1 MGSFCYMRIG
11 AKKTERRVCMNMM
24 KKMMALGVSLLM
36 LGLVVAGCGQSAAP
50 AKPEAKPAASRIDQ
64 IKKNGKLILAT
75 GNYRPFEYHDEKTNK
90 IVGYDIDVAEAI
102 AKKIGVPLEVQEMQ
116 FTGLIPSLQNGQADL
131 VIAAMYITPQ
141 RSEVVDFADPYMDTG
156 MVVVVRKDD
165 TAIKGPDDLKGKVV
179 GVKTGATSEK
189 VAQDM
194 NEKGAKIE
202 IKSYKET
209 VDYLLDLQNGRLD
222 AAINDLLNQL
232 EYNKANPT
240 VKIVGEAFTKAQLG
254 IAVKKGDKELADLA
268 NSVLK
273 EMKQN
278 GEAEKLY
285 QKWLIGTK

>member
-1 MGSFCYMRIG
+1 MKNL
-11 AKKTERRVCMNMM
+11 KK
-24 KKMMALGVSLLM
+24 SLM
-36 LGLVVAGCGQSAAP
+36 LLLSLMVLALAAAGCGGAP
-50 AKPEAKPAASRIDQ
+50 AKSDAKPEAKPAAVSRIDQ

-90 IVGYDIDVAEAI
+90 IIGYDIDVAEAI
-102 AKKIGVPLEVQEMQ
+102 AKKIGVPLEVTEMQ

-131 VIAAMYITPQ
+131 VIAAIYITPQ
-141 RSEVVDFADPYMDTG
+141 RKEVVDFADPYMDTG
-156 MVVVVRKDD
+156 MVVAVRKDD
-165 TAIKGPDDLKGKVV
+165 TAIKGPNDLNGKVV

-194 NEKGAKIE
+194 NEKGAKIT

-240 VKIVGEAFTKAQLG
+240 VKIVGDPFTKAQLG
-254 IAVKKGDKELADLA
+254 IAVKKGDKELLDLV
-268 NSVLK
+268 NTVLK
-273 EMKQN
+273 ELKQN
-278 GEAEKLY
+278 GEAEKMY

>member
-1 MGSFCYMRIG
+1 MSK
-11 AKKTERRVCMNMM
+11 AKKWT
-24 KKMMALGVSLLM
+24 ALFLGLLM
-36 LGLVVAGCGQSAAP
+36 LAFVASGCGQSTAP
-50 AKPEAKPAASRIDQ
+50 AKQETKPETKQAAGRIDQ

-90 IVGYDIDVAEAI
+90 IVGYDIDVAEAV
-102 AKKIGVPLEVQEMQ
+102 AKKIGVPLEIQEMQ

-141 RSEVVDFADPYMDTG
+141 RSEVVDFAAPYMDTG

-165 TAIKGPDDLKGKVV
+165 SAIKGPNDLSGKVV

-194 NEKGAKIE
+194 NEKGAKIT

-232 EYNKANPT
+232 EYNKANPA
-240 VKIVGEAFTKAQLG
+240 VKIVGEPFTKAQLG
-254 IAVKKGDKELADLA
+254 IAVKKGDKELVDLI
-268 NSVLK
+268 NGVLK
-273 EMKQN
+273 DLKQN
-278 GEAEKLY
+278 GEADKLY
-285 QKWLIGTK
+285 KKWLTGEK

>member
-1 MGSFCYMRIG
+1 MSTM
-11 AKKTERRVCMNMM
+11 KKTLLLMI
-24 KKMMALGVSLLM
+24 GLLM
-36 LGLVVAGCGQSAAP
+36 LALVAAGCGGAP
-50 AKPEAKPAASRIDQ
+50 AKTEKKPEGKPAAVSRIDQ

-90 IVGYDIDVAEAI
+90 IIGYDIDVAEAI
-102 AKKIGVPLEVQEMQ
+102 AKKIGVPLEVKEMQ
-116 FTGLIPSLQNGQADL
+116 FTGLIPTLQNGQADL
-131 VIAAMYITPQ
+131 VIAAMYITPARQ
-141 RSEVVDFADPYMDTG
+141 EVVDFADPYMDTG
-156 MVVVVRKDD
+156 MVVAVRKDD

-194 NEKGAKIE
+194 NEKGAKIT

-232 EYNKANPT
+232 EYNKVNPT
-240 VKIVGEAFTKAQLG
+240 VKVVGEPFTKAQLG
-254 IAVKKGDKELADLA
+254 IAAKKGDKELVDLV

-273 EMKQN
+273 ELKQN
-278 GEAEKLY
+278 GEADKLY
-285 QKWLIGTK
+285 KKWLIGTK

>member
-1 MGSFCYMRIG
+1 MNNL
-11 AKKTERRVCMNMM
+11 KKSLM
-24 KKMMALGVSLLM
+24 LLLSLLV
-36 LGLVVAGCGQSAAP
+36 LALAAAGCGGAP
-50 AKPEAKPAASRIDQ
+50 AKSDAKPEAKSAAVSRIDQ

-90 IVGYDIDVAEAI
+90 IIGYDIDVAEAI
-102 AKKIGVPLEVQEMQ
+102 AKKIGVPLEVTEMQ

-141 RSEVVDFADPYMDTG
+141 RKEVVDFADPYMDTG
-156 MVVVVRKDD
+156 MVVAVRKDD
-165 TAIKGPDDLKGKVV
+165 TAIKGPNDLNGKVV

-194 NEKGAKIE
+194 NEKGAKIT

-240 VKIVGEAFTKAQLG
+240 VKIVGDPFTKAQLG
-254 IAVKKGDKELADLA
+254 IAVKKGDKELLDLV
-268 NSVLK
+268 NTVLK
-273 EMKQN
+273 ELKQS
-278 GEAEKLY
+278 GEAEKMY

>member
-1 MGSFCYMRIG
+1 MKNL
-11 AKKTERRVCMNMM
+11 KKPLV
-24 KKMMALGVSLLM
+24 LL
-36 LGLVVAGCGQSAAP
+36 LGLLLLALAAAGCGSAPAKSD
-50 AKPEAKPAASRIDQ
+50 AKPEAKPAAMSRIDQ

-90 IVGYDIDVAEAI
+90 IIGYDIDVAEAI
-102 AKKIGVPLEVQEMQ
+102 AKKIGVPLEVTEMQ

-141 RSEVVDFADPYMDTG
+141 RKEVVDFADPYMDTG
-156 MVVVVRKDD
+156 MVVAVRKDD
-165 TAIKGPDDLKGKVV
+165 TAIKGPNDLNGKVV

-194 NEKGAKIE
+194 NEKGAKIT

-240 VKIVGEAFTKAQLG
+240 VKIVGDPFTKAQLG
-254 IAVKKGDKELADLA
+254 IAVKKGDKELLDLV
-268 NSVLK
+268 NTVLK
-273 EMKQN
+273 ELKQN
-278 GEAEKLY
+278 GEAEKMY